1 MWNFFSPIALFASKP
16 ISQRK
21 NELLPV
27 AVQMDFTPGMYESF
41 FLLTRIYTE
50 KNYILLR
57 QIVHVLDREWFLRV
71 TRME

>member
-1 MWNFFSPIALFASKP
+1 
-16 ISQRK
+16 
-21 NELLPV
+21 
-27 AVQMDFTPGMYESF
+27 MDFTPGMYESF

-71 TRME
+71 TRMEWNKKANKW